1 MSSVVESFITNSDEM
16 IIVNWFYKSRKFLR
30 PAGNSD
36 RGARSS
42 GHGVTFLRYT
52 LLDTSDAN
60 LTQKAY
66 PMVPAHLGSF
76 ASSQAMIV
84 GSSTYRPTKALT

>member
-1 MSSVVESFITNSDEM
+1 MLVRLCRFMRSVVESLITNSQEM
-16 IIVNWFYKSRKFLR
+16 IIVNCFYKSRKFLC

-52 LLDTSDAN
+52 LLDSDAN
-60 LTQKAY
+60 LTQRLTQWC
-66 PMVPAHLGSF
+66 PRTWAHLP
-76 ASSQAMIV
+76 V
-84 GSSTYRPTKALT
+84 PKP